1 MNKYKILIVDDE
13 EVNRA
18 ILNMMFEEEFEV
30 LEATDGKYAIEKIE
44 QNKDL
49 PSPSPV
55 LPQYSRAL
63 TLIFSLAA

>member
-49 PSPSPV
+49 ALILLDVVMPV
-55 LPQYSRAL
+55 MD
-63 TLIFSLAA
+63 